1 MILDNGIQNFVI
13 ILWFCFNDCN
23 GLADNIS
30 ITLDYSYEVLEEP
43 EMQQNSREGRTY
55 LDQGDDDMEMETL
68 EHVRIGEQQRQEA
81 CISEGLRNAVEERN
95 M

>member
-1 MILDNGIQNFVI
+1 M
-13 ILWFCFNDCN
+13 
-23 GLADNIS
+23 A
-30 ITLDYSYEVLEEP
+30 
-43 EMQQNSREGRTY
+43 QNSREGRTY

>member
-1 MILDNGIQNFVI
+1 MILFQW
-13 ILWFCFNDCN
+13 LN

-95 M
+95 LWWLDNR